1 MGLFFSAFVVGLA
14 VALVFGLVVESCI
27 GILPGDST
35 ALAPFGGADDP
46 EIFNI
51 GGYALG
57 FKIDIEQGSA
67 DTEEH
72 PVLINRIQV
81 EVDILEGALIA
92 QGGDAVDVLVGSI
105 RHIQAKAAADALERD
120 AVGADLVVILSLEA
134 AQFDFNGFTDLQNNS
149 PFSFVDFVS
158 R

>member
-57 FKIDIEQGSA
+57 FKINIEQGSA

-81 EVDILEGALIA
+81 EVDIPEINFGTER
-92 QGGDAVDVLVGSI
+92 GDAMDVFVRSICHIQTDTAADTLEHDAVFANLVG
-105 RHIQAKAAADALERD
+105 
-120 AVGADLVVILSLEA
+120 VLSLET
-134 AQFDFNGFTDLQNNS
+134 AQFDFDGITDLQNNS
-149 PFSFVDFVS
+149 PFLSWT
-158 R
+158 

>member
-1 MGLFFSAFVVGLA
+1 MGLFFSAFVIGLA

-57 FKIDIEQGSA
+57 FKINIEKGSA

-72 PVLINRIQV
+72 PVLIDGIEV
-81 EVDILEGALIA
+81 EVDILEVGLCT
-92 QGGDAVDVLVGSI
+92 QGGDAVDVLMGSI
-105 RHIQAKAAADALERD
+105 CHIQTDTAADTLEHD
-120 AVGADLVVILSLEA
+120 AVFANLVGVLSLET
-134 AQFDFNGFTDLQNNS
+134 AQFDFDGITDLQNNS
-149 PFSFVDFVS
+149 PFLSWT
-158 R
+158 

>member
-35 ALAPFGGADDP
+35 ALSPFGGADDP

-57 FKIDIEQGSA
+57 FKINIEKGSA

-72 PVLINRIQV
+72 PVIINPFHAFT
-81 EVDILEGALIA
+81 ILEESVNMRIYKLYFM
-92 QGGDAVDVLVGSI
+92 Q
-105 RHIQAKAAADALERD
+105 
-120 AVGADLVVILSLEA
+120 
-134 AQFDFNGFTDLQNNS
+134 
-149 PFSFVDFVS
+149 
-158 R
+158 